1 MFPCV
6 CQKNSFEKA
15 VAATRSEYQPKV
27 PKPKIKNTNPR
38 IYWQVVDMICV
49 AHGPDYESNT
59 SCAVED
65 TSRFHSSQFGFKGL
79 VFIGFVECC
88 LAGSP
93 GILAQVGI
101 LGILPEL
108 SK

>member
-1 MFPCV
+1 
-6 CQKNSFEKA
+6 
-15 VAATRSEYQPKV
+15 
-27 PKPKIKNTNPR
+27 
-38 IYWQVVDMICV
+38 MICV

-93 GILAQVGI
+93 RDSGSGWNFGDPSRALEMTRKLPKLQSEGPPALNAIL
-101 LGILPEL
+101 
-108 SK
+108 